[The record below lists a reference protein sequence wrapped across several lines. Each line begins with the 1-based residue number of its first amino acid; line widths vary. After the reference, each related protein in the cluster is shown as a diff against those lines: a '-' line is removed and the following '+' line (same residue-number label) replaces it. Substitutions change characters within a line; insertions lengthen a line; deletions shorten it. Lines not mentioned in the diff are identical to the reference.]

1 MVMIFKRRLR
11 IIWSSWLVSLP
22 LFSPVYDLVV
32 QIHGFVVVL
41 LFCSRL
47 LIKCPY
53 FCGPYC
59 LFLLQQTVK
68 LDFYGPSGY
77 TNNGSKI
84 HKFACSTG
92 HPGPG
97 PEAVCIVEIT
107 QERLSTHL
115 LELISCERTT
125 PICLRTT
132 TTRLTDC
139 RFSLFSE

>member
-1 MVMIFKRRLR
+1 MIFKRRLR

-68 LDFYGPSGY
+68 LDFYGPSGI
-77 TNNGSKI
+77 S
-84 HKFACSTG
+84 
-92 HPGPG
+92 
-97 PEAVCIVEIT
+97 
-107 QERLSTHL
+107 ERLSTHL